1 MRGEFLDARLEEMK
15 QRFAEGQ
22 IPLPPHWGGF
32 RLKPDQMEFWQGRP
46 DRFARSISLHVAI
59 EWFLVDRP
67 ARAVISDQRGR
78 RGSCESID
86 DGSDRRR
93 FCE

>member
-1 MRGEFLDARLEEMK
+1 MRGEFSMLVSKKMK

-32 RLKPDQMEFWQGRP
+32 RLKPDRMEFWQGRP

-67 ARAVISDQRGR
+67 ARALMVRPARSSWRLRIN
-78 RGSCESID
+78 
-86 DGSDRRR
+86 
-93 FCE
+93 